1 MKKLFVSQPMNG
13 KSSDEI
19 LKERKY
25 LIAKA
30 EAHAGETLEVLDT
43 FFEDAP
49 ADAKPLWYLGESLKY
64 LSEADMAI
72 FAQDWIA
79 ARGCQIEHEAALRYG
94 IATMVAGEVPVC
106 K

>member
-43 FFEDAP
+43 FFEDARRMQ
-49 ADAKPLWYLGESLKY
+49 S
-64 LSEADMAI
+64 
-72 FAQDWIA
+72 
-79 ARGCQIEHEAALRYG
+79 RCG
-94 IATMVAGEVPVC
+94 IWENR
-106 K
+106 